1 MERVTRASR
10 AAARSAAAVENDE
23 MQTAV
28 QERDEEVDGDEPAAT
43 ETLEEGEEVE
53 MDDQTEEPLEEAD
66 DAERDRIEALT
77 LQAEAEAKAE
87 RRQAAKEKRKAQQEL
102 AIQAAIDKT
111 IRKERERAA
120 ALVEE
125 ERLLARARETT
136 YRETMQ
142 QALLNQA
149 EEARRKEELLHN
161 QIEDLIQIDE
171 DIVDTG
177 RRGDNDEDSAESGK
191 GESLD
196 ERGDRR
202 SQNQKG
208 EYLDEKGD
216 SKSENQEGVME
227 VDPLGAEANALEDSR
242 KRASA
247 TAAAKAALA
256 EAKKAE
262 DDAARKLS
270 ASQDAASMARIKIA
284 TRAASEKAS
293 TAVECLTP
301 GQAMSG
307 VLDYNKPAH
316 AKLWKEA
323 TMTLTNAS
331 EAFSVTPE
339 NFADLVTQLKRRA
352 SNLGW
357 YDTINMIPTEM
368 VPDSPKL
375 NLMENYRELDLAQI
389 ELHDVSYIAFGGRK
403 AQDSRMMFEALWN
416 SLSREGR
423 SKLGPETSRFHIT
436 VNGRRYPSG
445 NLLFKI
451 IADKS
456 VLTTRGTS
464 RYIKS
469 QLALIPEH
477 LATLKFNIA
486 SFHEYVKS
494 LVMELQAGGEEPLD
508 LNRTLM
514 MAYNTVPGQDFKQYI
529 NHLQDQMDGNSPDGK
544 TLDWHYLVLMA
555 KVENKYK
562 TMNLQ
567 KTWSSKPDN
576 QEMIALKTELR
587 QMKKKWKG
595 KPDKRPPRKG
605 PRKTG
610 KPDMKKRKAEA
621 DFNRLKKIK
630 PEDPATAVLEHKG
643 KTFKWCGRDTG
654 GHCEQFVLHKPAE
667 CEGKLAKKPPPGK
680 GKKSSKKSASL
691 IVNTAAAYNE
701 DDSDE
706 EMEYDTE

>member
-1 MERVTRASR
+1 
-10 AAARSAAAVENDE
+10 
-23 MQTAV
+23 
-28 QERDEEVDGDEPAAT
+28 
-43 ETLEEGEEVE
+43 
-53 MDDQTEEPLEEAD
+53 
-66 DAERDRIEALT
+66 
-77 LQAEAEAKAE
+77 
-87 RRQAAKEKRKAQQEL
+87 
-102 AIQAAIDKT
+102 
-111 IRKERERAA
+111 
-120 ALVEE
+120 
-125 ERLLARARETT
+125 
-136 YRETMQ
+136 
-142 QALLNQA
+142 
-149 EEARRKEELLHN
+149 
-161 QIEDLIQIDE
+161 
-171 DIVDTG
+171 
-177 RRGDNDEDSAESGK
+177 
-191 GESLD
+191 
-196 ERGDRR
+196 
-202 SQNQKG
+202 
-208 EYLDEKGD
+208 
-216 SKSENQEGVME
+216 
-227 VDPLGAEANALEDSR
+227 
-242 KRASA
+242 
-247 TAAAKAALA
+247 
-256 EAKKAE
+256 
-262 DDAARKLS
+262 
-270 ASQDAASMARIKIA
+270 
-284 TRAASEKAS
+284 
-293 TAVECLTP
+293 
-301 GQAMSG
+301 
-307 VLDYNKPAH
+307 
-316 AKLWKEA
+316 
-323 TMTLTNAS
+323 
-331 EAFSVTPE
+331 
-339 NFADLVTQLKRRA
+339 
-352 SNLGW
+352 
-357 YDTINMIPTEM
+357 
-368 VPDSPKL
+368 
-375 NLMENYRELDLAQI
+375 
-389 ELHDVSYIAFGGRK
+389 
-403 AQDSRMMFEALWN
+403 MMFEALWN

-630 PEDPATAVLEHKG
+630 PEDPATAELEHKG

-706 EMEYDTE
+706 EMEYDSE